1 MTKYSQTY
9 PKLTGLH
16 NYCILKKGIERGGK
30 VARTPR
36 LFAVCAFAVIYL
48 FLATCVNR

>member
-16 NYCILKKGIERGGK
+16 NYCILKKGIERGEGGSYTK
-30 VARTPR
+30 TFCGLRFSGD
-36 LFAVCAFAVIYL
+36 LFISCHL
-48 FLATCVNR
+48 R